1 MLMKENI
8 DFTLQKNHQE
18 IKHRFYTPEES
29 PRNMP
34 DLETEESAK
43 ERGQGSKISTP

>member
-1 MLMKENI
+1 MIVNLVETVPDAN
-8 DFTLQKNHQE
+8 E
-18 IKHRFYTPEES
+18 GKHRFYTPEES

-43 ERGQGSKISTP
+43 EIRN